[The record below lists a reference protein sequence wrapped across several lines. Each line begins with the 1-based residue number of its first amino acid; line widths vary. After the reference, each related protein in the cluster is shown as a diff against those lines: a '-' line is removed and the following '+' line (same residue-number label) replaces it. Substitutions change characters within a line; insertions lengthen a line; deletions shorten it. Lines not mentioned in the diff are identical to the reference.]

1 MQSAILSNKEKINTY
16 AMNSTMMFI
25 IQLIHS
31 YIYPTSQSSI
41 PPLALL
47 PI

>member
-31 YIYPTSQSSI
+31 YISPTSQSSI